1 MNRRIA
7 QNIAELSPDTL
18 FIGID
23 VGKKRHQ
30 VSIMTEK
37 ANIVAKFRIDNLEKA
52 LSIFSTKPC
61 ITRKGC
67 CFTSLYILP
76 SHSTILPSTTSENY
90 NQW

>member
-7 QNIAELSPDTL
+7 QNIAELSPDAL

-37 ANIVAKFRIDNLEKA
+37 ANIVAKFRIDNFRECFEYLLNQA
-52 LSIFSTKPC
+52 LYYKERLLFYQ
-61 ITRKGC
+61 
-67 CFTSLYILP
+67 SLY
-76 SHSTILPSTTSENY
+76 SAQS
-90 NQW
+90 

>member
-1 MNRRIA
+1 VNRRIA

-37 ANIVAKFRIDNLEKA
+37 ANIVAKFRIDNFREGFEYPLNQA
-52 LSIFSTKPC
+52 LYYKERLLFYQ
-61 ITRKGC
+61 
-67 CFTSLYILP
+67 SLY
-76 SHSTILPSTTSENY
+76 SAQS
-90 NQW
+90 